1 MKNILDKIAEESS
14 KKGKLALLEQY
25 KDFPQLSR
33 VIYLANSPRIKFYIK
48 QIPEYELTYLGTHSL
63 TWGLDALE
71 ETFIHNSSRG
81 KEATDRLKIIL
92 SRLSKDDSQV
102 LERIIDRNLKIGVDT
117 GFDKIFPNLIER
129 TPYQGAKPFSK
140 VAVKK
145 LFLEGNLISQI
156 KADGTYRNA
165 IIRGGEVELVSRQGE
180 VSSLWGAK
188 FLEELSQL
196 DDCVLNGELTIL
208 GVDRTVANG
217 IINSLTDILG
227 KEHLRT
233 CKENLKKRE
242 AFQAKHGSLDKVL
255 QDLRFTVWDY
265 LTVGEY
271 FNSKSDTPYEKRL
284 YLCTETVK
292 DLECVGIIE
301 SKLVKSYGEA
311 LEHFAETQKLG
322 LEGTVL
328 KSLKAG
334 WKDGKFGYQIKFKL
348 EMQMDLKIVGF
359 ELGGK
364 NTKNEK
370 VISTLNVESSCG
382 LLKTSPSGMSEALM
396 EEITDNQDFYLGK
409 IVEVKCSGLSQD
421 SLGNY
426 SAQHPSVQDVRLD
439 KIQADSLED
448 CKNIELMAKQL
459 K

>member
-1 MKNILDKIAEESS
+1 MRNILNAIAQESS
-14 KKGKLALLEQY
+14 KNGKLTLLKQF
-25 KDFPQLSR
+25 KDTPHLKDA
-33 VIYLANSPRIKFYIK
+33 IYLANSPRIKFYIK
-48 QIPEYELTYLGTHSL
+48 QLPKYTPKGIEPLEWCLKGLRELLRQKLRGGEASGFL
-63 TWGLDALE
+63 EVILECMSEDDAY
-71 ETFIHNSSRG
+71 
-81 KEATDRLKIIL
+81 
-92 SRLSKDDSQV
+92 V
-102 LERIIDRNLKIGVDT
+102 LERIIDKNLKIGMDT
-117 GFDKIFPNLIER
+117 GFDKVFPKLIER

-140 VAVKK
+140 EAVEK
-145 LFLEGNLISQI
+145 LFLEGSLISQI

-165 IIRGGEVELVSRQGE
+165 IVRGGEVELVSRQGE
-180 VSSLWGAK
+180 VSNLFGAE

-208 GVDRTVANG
+208 GVERVVANG
-217 IINSLTDILG
+217 IINSLMDVLG
-227 KEHLRT
+227 KAHLRT
-233 CKENLKKRE
+233 EQENLKKRE
-242 AFQAKHGSLDKVL
+242 GFIKKHGSLEKVL

-265 LTVGEY
+265 LTVDEY
-271 FNSKSDTPYEKRL
+271 FNSKSDVSYEKRL

-292 DLECVGIIE
+292 GLKCVDVIE
-301 SKLVKSYGEA
+301 SKIVESYEEA
-311 LEHFAETQKLG
+311 VAHFATTQKLG

-348 EMQMDLKIVGF
+348 EIQLDLKIVGF
-359 ELGGK
+359 EFGGK

-370 VISTLNVESSCG
+370 VISTLNVESICG

-396 EEITDNQDFYLGK
+396 KQITDNQDFYLGK

-426 SAQHPSVQDVRLD
+426 STQHPSVQEVRVD